1 MNELGDSYRRLDQT
15 ELACAT
21 LEKSLKTCEEV
32 ARSHP
37 ANGYHQHLV
46 ADVAYSL
53 ASLHYHE
60 RHDPAQAR
68 GFFQK
73 TLDIELELTTT
84 YPAVGEYLF
93 YMNNLIRDLRDWYG
107 DQPGLEA
114 VIKHFTVAIN
124 DYEARYSPEKRDPLH
139 SANYYF
145 FRGEAQFL
153 LARYAK
159 ALADFKRCGSDQ
171 AAGAAALIDAQHGSY
186 ESIFQAAMTNAKN
199 DSGNGAECYRAAQLV
214 ATAIAI
220 SRDDRS
226 LSSEARQEL
235 AEKLGSQAVEWLRK
249 ARSLNYLSTPSTRY
263 LLADDRDLEP
273 LRSRDDFRALVAQ
286 TGKVPPAAK

>member
-1 MNELGDSYRRLDQT
+1 M
-15 ELACAT
+15 
-21 LEKSLKTCEEV
+21 
-32 ARSHP
+32 
-37 ANGYHQHLV
+37 
-46 ADVAYSL
+46 AYSL
-53 ASLHYHE
+53 ASLYYHE

-84 YPAVGEYLF
+84 YPGVGEYMF
-93 YMNNLIRDLRDWYG
+93 YVNNLIRDLRDWYG
-107 DQPGLEA
+107 DQAGLEA

-124 DYEARYSPEKRDPLH
+124 EYEARYSPEKRDRLH

-159 ALADFKRCGSDQ
+159 ALADFKRCESDQ
-171 AAGAAALIDAQHGSY
+171 AAAGAAALINAQRGSY
-186 ESIFQAAMTNAKN
+186 DSVFRAATTKAKN
-199 DSGNGAECYRAAQLV
+199 DSGSGAEFYQAAQLV
-214 ATAIAI
+214 ARAIAI
-220 SRDDRS
+220 SREDRS

-235 AEKLGSQAVEWLRK
+235 AEKLGRQAVEWLRK

-273 LRSRDDFRALVAQ
+273 LRSREDFRALVAQ
-286 TGKVPPAAK
+286 ARNVPPAAK